1 MDERSNE
8 TASGISDL
16 RSRSPG
22 ADSDDPYEGT
32 DVSELPDWWRRAIEE
47 HREYGLR
54 PYRPP
59 RFRDGTLKHTV
70 IEPIEDEYDVTIG
83 FIDLDIDDDS
93 WQIRIDGD
101 IVGEIERRRSTEG
114 YTVFEMEA
122 DEFER
127 YIRSRIEN

>member
-8 TASGISDL
+8 TTSGISVL
-16 RSRSPG
+16 HSRSPG
-22 ADSDDPYEGT
+22 TDPNDPYEET
-32 DVSELPDWWRRAIEE
+32 EISELPDWWQRAIEE

-59 RFRDGTLKHTV
+59 RFKDGTLKHTV
-70 IEPIEDEYDVTIG
+70 IKRIEDEHDVTIG

-93 WQIRIDGD
+93 WQIRVDGD
-101 IVGEIERRRSTEG
+101 IVGKIERRRSTEG

-122 DEFER
+122 NEFER
-127 YIRSRIEN
+127 YLRSRLES